1 MYAKSDL
8 KFCKKSEI
16 LRKSLKA
23 KKPKTWNYKKT
34 VNSDSYTVKNKN
46 FNIDSDFFITL
57 YFHHLTIYNIIQ

>member
-46 FNIDSDFFITL
+46 
-57 YFHHLTIYNIIQ
+57 